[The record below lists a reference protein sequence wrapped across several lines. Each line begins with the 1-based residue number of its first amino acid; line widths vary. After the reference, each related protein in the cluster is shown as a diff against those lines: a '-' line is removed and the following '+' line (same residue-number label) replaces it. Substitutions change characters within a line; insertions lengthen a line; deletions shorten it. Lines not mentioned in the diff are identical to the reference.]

1 MVENKPEFVEAD
13 EGEIIFQDYSKVH
26 FYLEIMFDFNFQMH
40 ILTKKKISFQINQK
54 AQRSDF

>member
-26 FYLEIMFDFNFQMH
+26 FYLEIMFDLNF
-40 ILTKKKISFQINQK
+40 
-54 AQRSDF
+54 